1 MVSNHEVGAMRC
13 KSLLL
18 LPCLAV
24 AGCTTGPSLQ
34 SQMAV
39 FVGASPQAL
48 VQGLGVPDK
57 KITVN
62 DTQYFAYTLV
72 NQVDYWNDGYN
83 GFYNDG
89 YSSVYS
95 CEATFILMDDRVSN
109 VTLRGN
115 DCD

>member
-1 MVSNHEVGAMRC
+1 MRC

-24 AGCTTGPSLQ
+24 AGCATGPSLQ

-39 FVGASPQAL
+39 YVGASPQVL

-62 DTQYFAYTLV
+62 DTQYYAYTV
-72 NQVDYWNDGYN
+72 ADEVDYWTGGYP
-83 GFYNDG
+83 G
-89 YSSVYS
+89 YYYGGYPSVYT
-95 CEATFILMDDRVSN
+95 CEATFMLMNDRVAN
-109 VTLRGN
+109 FTLRGN

>member
-1 MVSNHEVGAMRC
+1 MRC
-13 KSLLL
+13 KSLFI

-24 AGCTTGPSLQ
+24 AGCASGPSLQ

-39 FVGASPQAL
+39 YIGASPLAL

-72 NQVDYWNDGYN
+72 DMINYWDDGYDS
-83 GFYNDG
+83 FYNGG
-89 YSSVYS
+89 YPSIYS
-95 CEATFILMDDRVSN
+95 CEATFILTNNRVSSF
-109 VTLRGN
+109 TLRGN
-115 DCD
+115 NCD

>member
-1 MVSNHEVGAMRC
+1 MRC

-24 AGCTTGPSLQ
+24 AGCATGPSLQ

-39 FVGASPQAL
+39 YVGASPQTL

-57 KITVN
+57 QISVN
-62 DTQYFAYTLV
+62 DTQYYAYTLV
-72 NQVDYWNDGYN
+72 NEVDYWNDGYN
-83 GFYNDG
+83 GFYGGG
-89 YSSVYS
+89 YYGGYPSIYS
-95 CEATFILMDDRVSN
+95 CQATFILMDDRVSN
-109 VTLRGN
+109 FTLRGN